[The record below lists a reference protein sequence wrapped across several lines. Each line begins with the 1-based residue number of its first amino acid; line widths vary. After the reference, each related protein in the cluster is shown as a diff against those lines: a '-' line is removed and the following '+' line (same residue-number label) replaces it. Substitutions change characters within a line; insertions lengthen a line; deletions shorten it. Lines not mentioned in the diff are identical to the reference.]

1 MAGMTDA
8 ARLRLAYQHSRLNR
22 HFMASG
28 TACRCFHC
36 LHAFA
41 AEEIKDWADD
51 GETARC
57 PICGVDA
64 VLSSQSDRLSD
75 ALIQKLRAAYFD
87 GPAKKYTTEEW
98 RTALA
103 KEHRGRDAMTSGE

>member
-1 MAGMTDA
+1 MT
-8 ARLRLAYQHSRLNR
+8 
-22 HFMASG
+22 SG

-41 AEEIKDWADD
+41 AEQIKDWADD